1 SIAFSPS
8 SRPVED
14 WTKISD
20 LAERR
25 RVEIVLLS
33 AITVRNIDHV
43 YEYPL
48 QPGLLTSTG
57 EKLKRGL
64 EGLEKRSDTNSI
76 PNQAQAPMKETK
88 TLSMKSDSNVA
99 SFNAPQPESQCIP
112 AMYIDHERLF
122 PPLRYTLQRSRT
134 PPHTAYPNLHPLL
147 DDMTLSPLL
156 PHGTDTLRPPQHG
169 RGLHGH
175 NGAVHTS
182 IYYALHRR
190 YQ

>member
-1 SIAFSPS
+1 MTPNQYSAPQKHCFLSLEQT
-8 SRPVED
+8 SRGLDQDFRPCRAQ
-14 WTKISD
+14 TG
-20 LAERR
+20 RNR
-25 RVEIVLLS
+25 
-33 AITVRNIDHV
+33 ITQRN
-43 YEYPL
+43 YRK
-48 QPGLLTSTG
+48 
-57 EKLKRGL
+57 KLKRGL
-64 EGLEKRSDTNSI
+64 EGFEKGSDTNST
-76 PNQAQAPMKETK
+76 PVGAKNQAEAPRKENK

-147 DDMTLSPLL
+147 DDMKLSPLL

>member
-1 SIAFSPS
+1 SVAFSPS

-33 AITVRNIDHV
+33 AITVRNVDH
-43 YEYPL
+43 
-48 QPGLLTSTG
+48 G
-57 EKLKRGL
+57 
-64 EGLEKRSDTNSI
+64 SDTNSI
-76 PNQAQAPMKETK
+76 PVGAKNQAEAPRKENK

-99 SFNAPQPESQCIP
+99 SFNAPEPESQCIP
-112 AMYIDHERLF
+112 PMYIDHERLF
-122 PPLRYTLQRSRT
+122 PPSRDILKGSHT

-147 DDMTLSPLL
+147 DDMKLSPLL

-182 IYYALHRR
+182 IYYALHRG
-190 YQ
+190 YH